1 MPEIITHLIFRDTLF
16 SSQLSNSITHE
27 LCVHMIFTTYLVIIL
42 GDDRRKITHDFTP
55 FALKTYRGLCY
66 NTENYVFCSA
76 VQVIY
81 QIVFVYSVSK
91 MF

>member
-1 MPEIITHLIFRDTLF
+1 
-16 SSQLSNSITHE
+16 
-27 LCVHMIFTTYLVIIL
+27 MIFTTYLMIIL

-55 FALKTYRGLCY
+55 FALKAYKSLCY

-76 VQVIY
+76 IQVINR
-81 QIVFVYSVSK
+81 IVLVYSVSK